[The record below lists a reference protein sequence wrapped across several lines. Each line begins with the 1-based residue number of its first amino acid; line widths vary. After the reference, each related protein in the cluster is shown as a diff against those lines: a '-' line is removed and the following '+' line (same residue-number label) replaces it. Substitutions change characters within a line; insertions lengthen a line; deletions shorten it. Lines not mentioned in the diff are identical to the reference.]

1 MQPSHPRIRKYI
13 ELIVRRGLHLDP
25 GQDAVVTAS
34 VEIAD
39 FAVAAVEECYRQG
52 ARKVWVEWTSQPLDL
67 VANRHQTLRTLSR
80 LEGWQLR
87 KLAWRRDRLP
97 AMLYLLSDDPDGL
110 QGIDQG
116 KRAAARRATYPRM
129 KPYLDAMED
138 RYQWCIAAV
147 PGRAWA
153 RKVFP
158 DLPPARA
165 VAALWEAILAASRA
179 NGDPL
184 ANWDA
189 HNRDLKSRC
198 ADLNAHRFDRLVYRS
213 PNGTDFTVGL
223 MPESR
228 FLGGSETDLSGR
240 EFEPNIPSEEVFTT
254 PKKGRAEG
262 LVVAT
267 RPLSYQGELIEDFSV
282 RFHEGRAV
290 EVRAAKGEA
299 LLKEMIAMDE
309 GAACLGECSLIPCDS
324 PIRNTGILFYE
335 TLFDEN
341 AACHLALGRGFFS
354 CVEGFD
360 KRTREEMLALGVNE
374 SMIHVDF
381 MIGCET
387 LDIDGVTA
395 DGCVVPVFRNGEW
408 A

>member
-1 MQPSHPRIRKYI
+1 MKPTHPRIRKYI

-110 QGIDQG
+110 QGIDQA

-184 ANWDA
+184 AYIDP
-189 HNRDLKSRC
+189 LGLSPFEVTQI
-198 ADLNAHRFDRLVYRS
+198 HRVILLYKIAKW
-213 PNGTDFTVGL
+213 
-223 MPESR
+223 ESR
-228 FLGGSETDLSGR
+228 
-240 EFEPNIPSEEVFTT
+240 
-254 PKKGRAEG
+254 
-262 LVVAT
+262 
-267 RPLSYQGELIEDFSV
+267 
-282 RFHEGRAV
+282 
-290 EVRAAKGEA
+290 
-299 LLKEMIAMDE
+299 
-309 GAACLGECSLIPCDS
+309 
-324 PIRNTGILFYE
+324 
-335 TLFDEN
+335 
-341 AACHLALGRGFFS
+341 
-354 CVEGFD
+354 
-360 KRTREEMLALGVNE
+360 
-374 SMIHVDF
+374 
-381 MIGCET
+381 
-387 LDIDGVTA
+387 
-395 DGCVVPVFRNGEW
+395 
-408 A
+408 